1 MAVILLGQLITATG
15 TATAQANARRLSYVK
30 ATASAGAS
38 VTAVTPV
45 SVKRATGIATGSAT
59 TVAKTP
65 VTRKYAKG
73 IATASATTSAKAIK
87 YKTAS
92 GTATVTSKGEA
103 YWTDRDISKSMS
115 DYLPRYY
122 DEIREAAAIIR
133 TEANE
138 ITRIKANLNRVFDQF
153 FVNSSDVTLDRW
165 ENLLGIKNTDGKSVE
180 ARRQLINARLR
191 GAGTTTPGVLA
202 SVVSSF
208 YEAEF
213 NEITSENRV
222 EIKLTGIRGEPDNIV
237 DIRDAI
243 NDIIP
248 AHIEPT
254 FIFSYLPYSEI
265 SQAELTWGQADTY
278 TYYELERAFLIKEE
292 S

>member
-30 ATASAGAS
+30 ATASASATVTTSSS
-38 VTAVTPV
+38 VSIRRVAGTAT
-45 SVKRATGIATGSAT
+45 ASAT

-73 IATASATTSAKAIK
+73 VASSSTTTSAKANK

-92 GTATVTSKGEA
+92 GTATVTSSGEA
-103 YWTDRDISKSMS
+103 YWTDRDISQSMS

-138 ITRIKANLNRVFDQF
+138 ITRIKANLTRIFDQF

-165 ENLLGIKNTDGKSVE
+165 ENLLGIKNTEGKSIE
-180 ARRQLINARLR
+180 SRRQYINARLR
-191 GAGTTTPGVLA
+191 GAGTTTLGVLN
-202 SVVSSF
+202 SVVGSFFNADISEISSD
-208 YEAEF
+208 
-213 NEITSENRV
+213 NTV
-222 EIKLTGIRGEPDNIV
+222 EIKFLSIRGEPDNIV
-237 DIRDAI
+237 DIRDAVS
-243 NDIIP
+243 DIIP
-248 AHIEPT
+248 AHIEAKY
-254 FIFSYLPYSEI
+254 IFTYLPYSEI
-265 SQAELTWGQADTY
+265 SDAELTWGEADTY